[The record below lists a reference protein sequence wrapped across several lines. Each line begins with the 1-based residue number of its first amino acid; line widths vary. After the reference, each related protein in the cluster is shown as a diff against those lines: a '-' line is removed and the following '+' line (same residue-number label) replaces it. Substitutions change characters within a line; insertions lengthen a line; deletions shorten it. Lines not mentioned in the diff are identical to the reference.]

1 MNDFISFEQFAC
13 LLDEIANNL
22 PKEIYIRLNG
32 GVNLQPG
39 LKIHPDSIAN
49 DLFTLGEY
57 NYNELGRYINIYYG
71 SFSRTYWGL
80 SEKALRTEIERVL
93 KHEFMHH
100 LESLA
105 GEDDLE
111 VEDAIFL
118 EKYRRGLL

>member
-1 MNDFISFEQFAC
+1 MISFEEFAEI
-13 LLDEIANNL
+13 LDEIANSL
-22 PKEIYIRLNG
+22 PKEIYARLNG

-39 LKIHPDSIAN
+39 LKIHPESFAN

-57 NYNELGRYINIYYG
+57 NYNTLGRYINIYYG
-71 SFSRTYWGL
+71 SFSRTYPGL
-80 SEKALRTEIERVL
+80 SKEALRDKVESVL
-93 KHEFMHH
+93 KHEFLHH

>member
-1 MNDFISFEQFAC
+1 MIDFDEFAE
-13 LLDEIANNL
+13 LLDDIANSL
-22 PKEIYIRLNG
+22 PPEIYVRLNG

-39 LKIHPDSIAN
+39 LKIHPESIAN
-49 DLFTLGEY
+49 DLFTLGDY

-71 SFSRTYWGL
+71 SFMRMYGNLTK
-80 SEKALRTEIERVL
+80 EALRKQIESTL

-111 VEDAIFL
+111 VEDMIFL
-118 EKYRRGLL
+118 ERYRRGLL